1 MDELKP
7 IEVADAGGLPEA
19 LRSRVRRRRVVHR
32 ARVGGGVVCVLLV
45 AVVGVL
51 VGRRRSKKRDT
62 AICIWLSSFGGACAA
77 SQTDS
82 QPASHGHKQ
91 KLVCWW
97 SGEEARNEILPYVYG

>member
-51 VGRRRSKKRDT
+51 VGRPGGQSQQGSWQNNAVITIDDPMFDALDEGYRNNRVDT
-62 AICIWLSSFGGACAA
+62 RWRAGARL
-77 SQTDS
+77 D
-82 QPASHGHKQ
+82 GDWV
-91 KLVCWW
+91 L
-97 SGEEARNEILPYVYG
+97 EM

>member
-51 VGRRRSKKRDT
+51 VGRP
-62 AICIWLSSFGGACAA
+62 GGQ
-77 SQTDS
+77 SQQGSWQNNAVITIDDPMFDALDEGYRNNRVDS
-82 QPASHGHKQ
+82 RWRAG
-91 KLVCWW
+91 
-97 SGEEARNEILPYVYG
+97 ARLDGDWVLEM